1 MMRALARCGYALA
14 RHGSDRALTT
24 VLGVKS
30 PADARS
36 LTRSVG
42 SGSRLLWAGCLVAAL
57 AVWGCAPTAETQ
69 QLQTGESN
77 IRSMVASDRQQ
88 IEALQE
94 KIARLDDRIS
104 ELEHNGGES
113 DNKTIGALNAR
124 LSKLESQMRA
134 TQPTAAVPGAA
145 GVAPGTP
152 GTAAPATPGAPVPG
166 APGAPPAPGAAG
178 ASPPPDNSN
187 AAGDEREAGDNG
199 DTNAGTNVASAAP
212 PASAAPAVAP
222 PPAVSAAPSWQA
234 LLDQEIAAAQS
245 SRDPAARSYRQG
257 LAAMKAGRYPLALG
271 KFQDLQRRYPKSALS
286 EPAEYFS
293 ANALYELGQ
302 SDSQR
307 GNHDRATENFNKAIL
322 QFNDLVMRFPSG
334 RFASPSLLREAQAFI
349 NIEDRIDARLTL
361 QKLLNDHGNSSEAP
375 TARSMMQSLA
385 SE

>member
-1 MMRALARCGYALA
+1 MMRAFIRSGRWVLGAGGLLA
-14 RHGSDRALTT
+14 ALT
-24 VLGVKS
+24 
-30 PADARS
+30 AY
-36 LTRSVG
+36 
-42 SGSRLLWAGCLVAAL
+42 
-57 AVWGCAPTAETQ
+57 GCAPTAETQ

-77 IRSMVASDRQQ
+77 IRGMVASDRQQ

-124 LSKLESQMRA
+124 LSKLESQMRG
-134 TQPTAAVPGAA
+134 TQPAA
-145 GVAPGTP
+145 GAAPGTP
-152 GTAAPATPGAPVPG
+152 GAAPPATPGTSVPG
-166 APGAPPAPGAAG
+166 APGAPPAPGAAS

-187 AAGDEREAGDNG
+187 SAGDVGEDTSGDANG
-199 DTNAGTNVASAAP
+199 GSEVASTTPPAAAAP
-212 PASAAPAVAP
+212 LAAP
-222 PPAVSAAPSWQA
+222 PPAVSAAQSWQA

-245 SRDPAARSYRQG
+245 SRDPAAKSYRQG
-257 LAAMKAGRYPLALG
+257 LAAMKAGQYPLALG

-293 ANALYELGQ
+293 ANALYELGE
-302 SDSQR
+302 SNNRS

-334 RFASPSLLREAQAFI
+334 RFASPSLLREAQAFV

-361 QKLLNDHGNSSEAP
+361 QKLLNDHGNSAEAP
-375 TARSMMQSLA
+375 TAKSMMQSLA

>member
-1 MMRALARCGYALA
+1 
-14 RHGSDRALTT
+14 
-24 VLGVKS
+24 
-30 PADARS
+30 
-36 LTRSVG
+36 
-42 SGSRLLWAGCLVAAL
+42 
-57 AVWGCAPTAETQ
+57 
-69 QLQTGESN
+69 
-77 IRSMVASDRQQ
+77 MVASDRQQ

-124 LSKLESQMRA
+124 LSKLEAQVRG
-134 TQPTAAVPGAA
+134 TQPAAGTAPGAEPGAA
-145 GVAPGTP
+145 AA
-152 GTAAPATPGAPVPG
+152 AAPATPGATVPG

-178 ASPPPDNSN
+178 TAPPPEDSN
-187 AAGDEREAGDNG
+187 AAGDEGGAGDNG
-199 DTNAGTNVASAAP
+199 DANAGSEVASTTP
-212 PASAAPAVAP
+212 PAPAAAAAPAAP
-222 PPAVSAAPSWQA
+222 PPAVSAAQSWQA
-234 LLDQEIAAAQS
+234 LLDQEIAAAQTS
-245 SRDPAARSYRQG
+245 GDPAARSYRQG

-293 ANALYELGQ
+293 ANALYELGD
-302 SDSQR
+302 SDNRS

-349 NIEDRIDARLTL
+349 NIEDRIDARQTL
-361 QKLLNDHGNSSEAP
+361 QKLLNDHGNSAEAP

>member
-1 MMRALARCGYALA
+1 MMLALIRSG
-14 RHGSDRALTT
+14 RQ
-24 VLGVKS
+24 VLG
-30 PADARS
+30 
-36 LTRSVG
+36 
-42 SGSRLLWAGCLVAAL
+42 AGCLLAAIT
-57 AVWGCAPTAETQ
+57 AYGCAPTAETQ
-69 QLQTGESN
+69 QLQTSQSN
-77 IRSMVASDRQQ
+77 IRGMVASDRQQ
-88 IEALQE
+88 IEALQD
-94 KIARLDDRIS
+94 KVARLDDRIS

-124 LSKLESQMRA
+124 LSKLEAQVRG
-134 TQPTAAVPGAA
+134 TQPAAAAPGTAGLP
-145 GVAPGTP
+145 PGTP
-152 GTAAPATPGAPVPG
+152 GAAAPAAPG

-178 ASPPPDNSN
+178 AIPPPDNSS
-187 AAGDEREAGDNG
+187 AAGDEGGDNG
-199 DTNAGTNVASAAP
+199 DANAGTNVASAAP
-212 PASAAPAVAP
+212 PGAAAPPATP
-222 PPAVSAAPSWQA
+222 PRAVSAAQSWQA
-234 LLDQEIAAAQS
+234 LLDQEIATSQS

-293 ANALYELGQ
+293 ANALYELGE
-302 SDSQR
+302 SDNRS

>member
-1 MMRALARCGYALA
+1 MMRALAHRGYSLVG
-14 RHGSDRALTT
+14 RGTDRALTT
-24 VLGVKS
+24 VPGVKR
-30 PADARS
+30 PADTRS
-36 LTRSVG
+36 LTRSAG
-42 SGSRLLWAGCLVAAL
+42 SGSLLLWAGCLLAAL
-57 AVWGCAPTAETQ
+57 AACGCGPAIETQ
-69 QLQTGESN
+69 QLQASQSN
-77 IRSMVASDRQQ
+77 LRGMVASDRQQ

-94 KIARLDDRIS
+94 RVARLDDRIA

-134 TQPTAAVPGAA
+134 TQPTVAAPGAL
-145 GVAPGTP
+145 G
-152 GTAAPATPGAPVPG
+152 AAMPATPGAPVPG
-166 APGAPPAPGAAG
+166 APPAPGAAG
-178 ASPPPDNSN
+178 AAPPPDNSN
-187 AAGDEREAGDNG
+187 GASDEGE
-199 DTNAGTNVASAAP
+199 DTSADANAGTNVAAAAP
-212 PASAAPAVAP
+212 PAAPH
-222 PPAVSAAPSWQA
+222 PAVSAAPSWQA
-234 LLDQEIAAAQS
+234 LLGQEIAAAQS

-257 LAAMKAGRYPLALG
+257 LAEMKAGRYPLALG

-302 SDSQR
+302 SSNR
-307 GNHDRATENFNKAIL
+307 SGNHDRATENFNKAIL

-349 NIEDRIDARLTL
+349 HIEDRIDARLTL

>member
-1 MMRALARCGYALA
+1 MMRALHHGHALVG
-14 RHGSDRALTT
+14 RGSDHVLAT
-24 VLGVKS
+24 VKH
-30 PADARS
+30 PAEARS
-36 LTRSVG
+36 LTRSAG
-42 SGSRLLWAGCLVAAL
+42 LCSRLLWAGCLVAAL

-69 QLQTGESN
+69 QLQTSQSN
-77 IRSMVASDRQQ
+77 IRGMVASDRQQ

-104 ELEHNGGES
+104 ELEHNGGDS
-113 DNKTIGALNAR
+113 DNKTIRALNAR

-134 TQPTAAVPGAA
+134 TQPAVAAPGGAA
-145 GVAPGTP
+145 T
-152 GTAAPATPGAPVPG
+152 PATPGAPVPG
-166 APGAPPAPGAAG
+166 APPAPGAAS
-178 ASPPPDNSN
+178 APPPPDNAN
-187 AAGDEREAGDNG
+187 APGDEGEAGDTSG
-199 DTNAGTNVASAAP
+199 DANVASAAP
-212 PASAAPAVAP
+212 PGPGNAAPPGAP
-222 PPAVSAAPSWQA
+222 PPAVSAAQSWQA
-234 LLDQEIAAAQS
+234 LLAQEIAVAQS
-245 SRDPAARSYRQG
+245 SRDPAVRLYRQG
-257 LAAMKAGRYPLALG
+257 LAAMKVGRYPLALG

-302 SDSQR
+302 SDNQS

-349 NIEDRIDARLTL
+349 KIEDRIDARLTL

>member
-1 MMRALARCGYALA
+1 MMSALA
-14 RHGSDRALTT
+14 S
-24 VLGVKS
+24 S
-30 PADARS
+30 
-36 LTRSVG
+36 TRSVMG
-42 SGSRLLWAGCLVAAL
+42 AGCLLAAI
-57 AVWGCAPTAETQ
+57 AAWGCGPAAETQ
-69 QLQTGESN
+69 QIETSQSN
-77 IRSMVASDRQQ
+77 MRGMVASDRQQ

-124 LSKLESQMRA
+124 LSKLESQVRG
-134 TQPTAAVPGAA
+134 TQPAAGAAPGIPGAA
-145 GVAPGTP
+145 PPGTP
-152 GTAAPATPGAPVPG
+152 SA
-166 APGAPPAPGAAG
+166 PAPGAAG
-178 ASPPPDNSN
+178 AAPPPDNSS
-187 AAGDEREAGDNG
+187 AAGDEGGDNG
-199 DTNAGTNVASAAP
+199 DATGGTNVASAAP
-212 PASAAPAVAP
+212 PAAAARAAAP
-222 PPAVSAAPSWQA
+222 PPAVTAAPSWQA
-234 LLDQEIAAAQS
+234 LLDQEIATAQS

-257 LAAMKAGRYPLALG
+257 LAAMKVGRYPLALG

-293 ANALYELGQ
+293 ANALYELGEGDNR
-302 SDSQR
+302 S

-361 QKLLNDHGNSSEAP
+361 QKLLNDHGSSSEAP

>member
-1 MMRALARCGYALA
+1 
-14 RHGSDRALTT
+14 
-24 VLGVKS
+24 
-30 PADARS
+30 
-36 LTRSVG
+36 
-42 SGSRLLWAGCLVAAL
+42 
-57 AVWGCAPTAETQ
+57 
-69 QLQTGESN
+69 
-77 IRSMVASDRQQ
+77 MVASDRQQ
-88 IEALQE
+88 LEALQE

-124 LSKLESQMRA
+124 LSKLESQLRA
-134 TQPTAAVPGAA
+134 TQPTVAAPGAPGAA
-145 GVAPGTP
+145 TP
-152 GTAAPATPGAPVPG
+152 GMPGAPVPG
-166 APGAPPAPGAAG
+166 APPAPAAAG

-187 AAGDEREAGDNG
+187 AAGDEGAGAASG
-199 DTNAGTNVASAAP
+199 DANAGTNVASAAP
-212 PASAAPAVAP
+212 PGPGTAAPPGVP
-222 PPAVSAAPSWQA
+222 PPAVSAAPSWRA
-234 LLDQEIAAAQS
+234 LLNQEIAAAQS

-257 LAAMKAGRYPLALG
+257 LAAMKAGQYPLALG

-302 SDSQR
+302 SDNQS

-349 NIEDRIDARLTL
+349 KIEDRIDARLTL
-361 QKLLNDHGNSSEAP
+361 QKLVNDHGNSSEAP